1 MQQPSDAP
9 ISRRLRTI
17 RRRVTATVL
26 ATFIAA
32 WLAVAAFGKGG
43 GTTSTPAVGSSQ
55 PPAAA
60 GQSDDGSLAPQDG
73 DEFGGGP
80 GDENDPDSG
89 ADQGYGDSGQ
99 SQGRSQSS
107 PSDPVTTSQS

>member
-17 RRRVTATVL
+17 RRRIAVAVL

-32 WLAVAAFGKGG
+32 WLAVAALGKGG
-43 GTTSTPAVGSSQ
+43 ATPVAGSSQ
-55 PPAAA
+55 PRTAA
-60 GQSDDGSLAPQDG
+60 GQSDDGSPAPQDG
-73 DEFGGGP
+73 DGFGGGP
-80 GDENDPDSG
+80 GEEDGSNSGSDP
-89 ADQGYGDSGQ
+89 GYGDPGQ
-99 SQGRSQSS
+99 SQSRSA

>member
-17 RRRVTATVL
+17 RRRIAAAVL

-32 WLAVAAFGKGG
+32 WLAVAALGKG
-43 GTTSTPAVGSSQ
+43 GTTSTPAAGSSQ
-55 PPAAA
+55 PSTVA
-60 GQSDDGSLAPQDG
+60 GQSDDGSLPPQDG
-73 DEFGGGP
+73 DELGGGP

>member
-17 RRRVTATVL
+17 RRRIAVAVL

-32 WLAVAAFGKGG
+32 WLAVAALGKGG
-43 GTTSTPAVGSSQ
+43 ATPVAGSS
-55 PPAAA
+55 PPRTAA
-60 GQSDDGSLAPQDG
+60 GQSDDGSPAPPDG
-73 DEFGGGP
+73 DGFGGGP
-80 GDENDPDSG
+80 GEEDGSGSGSDP
-89 ADQGYGDSGQ
+89 GYGDPGQ
-99 SQGRSQSS
+99 SQSRSA